1 MQKAEATRI
10 EAHLEEVTALK
21 SELEKSR
28 ENADAYVTLLAE
40 EEAKATEKNT
50 IYSELELDLLKT
62 RQKVKDQEK
71 EIETLNQAKMGN
83 DAVLQ
88 SQNRELRAAF
98 KRMEETHKQKEISMN
113 NIIESYK
120 EKQSTGTDPRVEEIE
135 NKLKESREDYR
146 KLTENYAALRN
157 EHLNLKRAR
166 APKNPTTSGG
176 SQEEFNS
183 DVQDRMTMIENNMK
197 EGFSKIFQLLQPQK
211 TGHRTGDSGVP
222 AAAPIQQLAEDGS
235 SYLAAA
241 QRANDGAGNSPDPKR
256 HRRTTNI
263 NFDKYTPAE
272 VMEAQIQRSRVFKR
286 GAKPIYF
293 QKEGIGMPINV
304 MKQLLSKAGV
314 TTAPM
319 GQLWNIDF
327 IGNSTMELLIDPERE
342 EEVYEKVKEGLKLEP
357 NRSADVWKLSNPR
370 EGVHTTEEAN
380 RRNNALF
387 AKKRAARALERDER
401 LRKENRRPLPPL
413 VTRFFRQLKAK
424 ADEIISE
431 IDASGSSGT
440 PTSTPKP
447 GITNTGE
454 DEREAGEPQSS
465 NDADKSPGNARAN
478 PVGLSQII
486 LDQSDAVAV
495 SPVRR

>member
-1 MQKAEATRI
+1 
-10 EAHLEEVTALK
+10 
-21 SELEKSR
+21 
-28 ENADAYVTLLAE
+28 
-40 EEAKATEKNT
+40 
-50 IYSELELDLLKT
+50 
-62 RQKVKDQEK
+62 
-71 EIETLNQAKMGN
+71 
-83 DAVLQ
+83 
-88 SQNRELRAAF
+88 
-98 KRMEETHKQKEISMN
+98 
-113 NIIESYK
+113 
-120 EKQSTGTDPRVEEIE
+120 
-135 NKLKESREDYR
+135 
-146 KLTENYAALRN
+146 
-157 EHLNLKRAR
+157 
-166 APKNPTTSGG
+166 
-176 SQEEFNS
+176 
-183 DVQDRMTMIENNMK
+183 
-197 EGFSKIFQLLQPQK
+197 
-211 TGHRTGDSGVP
+211 
-222 AAAPIQQLAEDGS
+222 
-235 SYLAAA
+235 
-241 QRANDGAGNSPDPKR
+241 
-256 HRRTTNI
+256 
-263 NFDKYTPAE
+263 
-272 VMEAQIQRSRVFKR
+272 
-286 GAKPIYF
+286 
-293 QKEGIGMPINV
+293 MPINV

-431 IDASGSSGT
+431 IDASGSSET